1 MFQRNHLLSDLNQ
14 LDAVKYPIQTYG
26 IVGNT
31 TMRRSGTGGL
41 SWGWDRQHGTG

>member
-1 MFQRNHLLSDLNQ
+1 MFQRNHLLADLNQ

-31 TMRRSGTGGL
+31 TMRQSETGGL
-41 SWGWDRQHGTG
+41 NWGWDRQPGTA